1 MTFILGNDCLTES
14 SIAEPLLGY
23 SSDNPIGTCH
33 IKEKGTKRKEPM
45 LVDSDGYSYNINRQ
59 SKTRRTTYWQC
70 THRPN
75 IKTKRCK
82 ASVLQSGK
90 KFRAGRHS
98 HNHKPKETKTQT
110 KKLKSAKAIVTE
122 VITTLH

>member
-45 LVDSDGYSYNINRQ
+45 LVDSDGYSYNINRH
-59 SKTRRTTYWQC
+59 SKTRCTTYWQC

-82 ASVLQSGK
+82 ATVTQTDE
-90 KFRAGRHS
+90 KFRAGQHE
-98 HNHKPKETKTQT
+98 HNHKPKKTKRQT
-110 KKLKSAKAIVTE
+110 EKLKSAKSIVTE

>member
-14 SIAEPLLGY
+14 SIDEPLLGY
-23 SSDNPIGTCH
+23 GDSANRIGTCR
-33 IKEKGTKRKEPM
+33 IEERGTKFRRPM
-45 LVDSDGYSYNINRQ
+45 LVDSHGYTYNVNGQ
-59 SKTRRTTYWQC
+59 GKTTIYWQC

-75 IKTKRCK
+75 IKNGRCK
-82 ASVLQSGK
+82 ASVLQRGN
-90 KFRAGRHS
+90 KFQFGRHS